1 MKKDQYFS
9 LEVNL
14 LNDDNIISM
23 LGDLNTL
30 ESFGA
35 YVVVLMHLRTKDNY
49 EASCQP
55 GTLKEFARR
64 YNVKLEM
71 LQRIIHDFNLFVVD
85 KERQTFRAPYMDRVM
100 KKLEDRFKAN
110 AENGKKGG
118 RPKKETDTPE
128 TPASK
133 GQKPN
138 QNQEKRGEDKR
149 CIPTVE
155 YNSSNTPAKKSA
167 DAADD
172 EVDGISSGQEVATNE
187 DAEKAVSAGKAVRAV
202 GKAEHPAV
210 GKSARAGKS
219 APTGK
224 LTPAEKS
231 APADKAARAEKS
243 ASAGKA
249 TSAGKSAPAAK
260 PAPARSGMTIR
271 QAWDEGQLPLQ
282 PVRPWEELV
291 DELGSSQIYM
301 ELIGQRSGLGELF
314 INYQALILKY
324 FKEHVTLYGKGSELL
339 FPDDVRRYFSNFISA
354 GSITCQK
361 LRDRLLSELKTSNGR
376 NINRFED
383 FTDGKRTYMGHLIP
397 DNAPARPDANAVW
410 DTVLHRWGH

>member
-85 KERQTFRAPYMDRVM
+85 KEHQTFRAPYMDRVM

-172 EVDGISSGQEVATNE
+172 EIDGISSGQEVATNE
-187 DAEKAVSAGKAVRAV
+187 DAEKAVSV
-202 GKAEHPAV
+202 GKAEHRAV
-210 GKSARAGKS
+210 G
-219 APTGK
+219 
-224 LTPAEKS
+224 
-231 APADKAARAEKS
+231 KS
-243 ASAGKA
+243 ASAGK
-249 TSAGKSAPAAK
+249 SAPARKSAPAAK

>member
-49 EASCQP
+49 EASCQL

-85 KERQTFRAPYMDRVM
+85 KEHQTFRAPYMDRVM

-172 EVDGISSGQEVATNE
+172 EVDGISLGQEVATNE
-187 DAEKAVSAGKAVRAV
+187 DAEKAVSV
-202 GKAEHPAV
+202 GKAEHRAV
-210 GKSARAGKS
+210 G
-219 APTGK
+219 
-224 LTPAEKS
+224 
-231 APADKAARAEKS
+231 KS
-243 ASAGKA
+243 ASAGK
-249 TSAGKSAPAAK
+249 SAPARKSAPAAK

>member
-187 DAEKAVSAGKAVRAV
+187 DAEKAVSAGKA
-202 GKAEHPAV
+202 EHRAV
-210 GKSARAGKS
+210 GKSASAGKS
-219 APTGK
+219 APTR
-224 LTPAEKS
+224 
-231 APADKAARAEKS
+231 KA
-243 ASAGKA
+243 
-249 TSAGKSAPAAK
+249 APAAK

-361 LRDRLLSELKTSNGR
+361 LRDRLLSELKTSNGK

>member
-49 EASCQP
+49 EASCQL

-187 DAEKAVSAGKAVRAV
+187 DAEKAASV
-202 GKAEHPAV
+202 GKAEHRAV
-210 GKSARAGKS
+210 G
-219 APTGK
+219 
-224 LTPAEKS
+224 
-231 APADKAARAEKS
+231 KS
-243 ASAGKA
+243 ASAGK
-249 TSAGKSAPAAK
+249 SARTRKSAPAAK

-271 QAWDEGQLPLQ
+271 QDWDEGQLPLQ

-324 FKEHVTLYGKGSELL
+324 FKEHVTLYGKGSQLL
-339 FPDDVRRYFSNFISA
+339 FPEDVRRYFSNFISA

-361 LRDRLLSELKTSNGR
+361 LRDRLLSELKTSNSR

>member
-49 EASCQP
+49 EASCQL

-118 RPKKETDTPE
+118 RPKKETGTPE

-172 EVDGISSGQEVATNE
+172 EVDGISLGQEVATNE
-187 DAEKAVSAGKAVRAV
+187 DAEKAVSV
-202 GKAEHPAV
+202 GKAEHRAV
-210 GKSARAGKS
+210 G
-219 APTGK
+219 
-224 LTPAEKS
+224 
-231 APADKAARAEKS
+231 KS
-243 ASAGKA
+243 ASAGK
-249 TSAGKSAPAAK
+249 SAPARKSAPAAK

-324 FKEHVTLYGKGSELL
+324 FKEHVTLYGKGSQLL

>member
-172 EVDGISSGQEVATNE
+172 EVDGISLGQEVATNE
-187 DAEKAVSAGKAVRAV
+187 DAEKAASV
-202 GKAEHPAV
+202 GKAEHRAV
-210 GKSARAGKS
+210 G
-219 APTGK
+219 
-224 LTPAEKS
+224 
-231 APADKAARAEKS
+231 KS
-243 ASAGKA
+243 ASAGK
-249 TSAGKSAPAAK
+249 SAPARKSAPAAK

-324 FKEHVTLYGKGSELL
+324 FKEHVTLYGKGSQLL
-339 FPDDVRRYFSNFISA
+339 FPEDVRRYFSNFISA

-361 LRDRLLSELKTSNGR
+361 LRDRLLSELKTSNGK

>member
-49 EASCQP
+49 EASCQL

-85 KERQTFRAPYMDRVM
+85 EEHQTFRAPYMDRVM

-187 DAEKAVSAGKAVRAV
+187 DAEKAVSV
-202 GKAEHPAV
+202 GKAEHRAV
-210 GKSARAGKS
+210 G
-219 APTGK
+219 
-224 LTPAEKS
+224 
-231 APADKAARAEKS
+231 KS
-243 ASAGKA
+243 ASAGK
-249 TSAGKSAPAAK
+249 SAPARKSAPAAK

-324 FKEHVTLYGKGSELL
+324 FKEHVTLYGKGSQLL
-339 FPDDVRRYFSNFISA
+339 FPEDVRRYFSNFISA

-361 LRDRLLSELKTSNGR
+361 LRDRLLSELKTSNGK

>member
-172 EVDGISSGQEVATNE
+172 EVDGISLGQEVATNE
-187 DAEKAVSAGKAVRAV
+187 DAEKAASV
-202 GKAEHPAV
+202 GKAEHRAV
-210 GKSARAGKS
+210 G
-219 APTGK
+219 
-224 LTPAEKS
+224 
-231 APADKAARAEKS
+231 KS
-243 ASAGKA
+243 ASAGK
-249 TSAGKSAPAAK
+249 SAPARKSAPAAK

-339 FPDDVRRYFSNFISA
+339 FPEDVRRYFSNFISA

-361 LRDRLLSELKTSNGR
+361 LRDRLLSELKTSNGK